1 MGAAVLTARFDA
13 VSAQRGESIRAR
25 RVKLGIGVKPLA
37 MRAGIDRGTL
47 AAIEAGDDRARETSI
62 VAVERALDRL
72 EQEMGA
78 EAGPE
83 KSADIVEFRVAGNFG
98 VDVVVKGPIRDM
110 EALEASVARLVERLA
125 VERRRAEGAD
135 DGESTPAD

>member
-1 MGAAVLTARFDA
+1 MGAEVLAARFDA
-13 VSAQRGESIRAR
+13 VSARRGESIRAR
-25 RVKLGIGVKPLA
+25 RVKLGMGVKPLA
-37 MRAGIDRGTL
+37 MRAGVDRGTL

-62 VAVERALDRL
+62 AAVERALDLL

-78 EAGPE
+78 EPAAE
-83 KSADIVEFRVAGNFG
+83 VSADIVEFRVAGNFG

-125 VERRRAEGAD
+125 VERRQNEAD
-135 DGESTPAD
+135 DGGESTPVH